1 MARPDREMDKKIKT
15 ALKYAANKGC
25 LIIDSFGMKSIS
37 AESGAGSKR
46 IASLFKSKHR
56 SNIIGFYKIT
66 DKFPE
71 EIVEKYMREDLI
83 YTKLI

>member
-1 MARPDREMDKKIKT
+1 MEMDKKIKT
-15 ALKYAANKGC
+15 ALKYAVNKGC

-37 AESGAGSKR
+37 AESDAGFNR
-46 IASLFKSKHR
+46 IASLFKSKQQ
-56 SNIIGFYKIT
+56 SNIIGFYKVT
-66 DKFPE
+66 DKFPK